1 MAASLACPLLSHL
14 CCVIVTLGSHGVLL
28 CGRSLGGSIS
38 LRPAP
43 HDQVRENELRALSSF
58 CLGLQSMIT
67 ISGGEVVMLGNV
79 ASVLANVRVC
89 GWNAQLWGL
98 VKKTELSV
106 LAPGSSAYSQLIL
119 HVLSLNIHDCK
130 LHFQEL
136 KSLISFEVWK
146 KKIIKIIGLLAYFCF
161 PSLASMHAWMTPA
174 PTGHISLSSAHC
186 PPSLPIQTAAAS
198 LCATHYP
205 AIPVSREEIVNV
217 SGAGD
222 RYMANF
228 SVFPSYMWNHP
239 NMISFKFYYKGK
251 LCSVAWGA
259 GTRTGPVTVIPC
271 SAH

>member
-1 MAASLACPLLSHL
+1 MNSELSAASVWDCRAWLLFLVVKWWCWETWHQCWQMFVFVGGMHSSEDQWRKLSCLSWLLAA
-14 CCVIVTLGSHGVLL
+14 VL
-28 CGRSLGGSIS
+28 I
-38 LRPAP
+38 A
-43 HDQVRENELRALSSF
+43 SSF
-58 CLGLQSMIT
+58 YMCFPWIFMT
-67 ISGGEVVMLGNV
+67 
-79 ASVLANVRVC
+79 ASFIFRN
-89 GWNAQLWGL
+89 
-98 VKKTELSV
+98 
-106 LAPGSSAYSQLIL
+106 
-119 HVLSLNIHDCK
+119 LNHWSP
-130 LHFQEL
+130 L
-136 KSLISFEVWK
+136 KCEK